1 MIKKVEKYFQALWI
15 ADNSP
20 YWLKVMGGEV
30 FVDVI
35 QYGWGILEEFIES
48 LSRSGV
54 VYIFLSLLENQLFNG
69 YVV

>member
-1 MIKKVEKYFQALWI
+1 
-15 ADNSP
+15 
-20 YWLKVMGGEV
+20 MGGEL

-54 VYIFLSLLENQLFNG
+54 VYIFCRYWKIS
-69 YVV
+69 YSMVT